1 MSYTPVDATPVINL
15 PEIDRATFV
24 GRVYTH
30 VAGAVAAFIA
40 FEAVL
45 FATGIADRMRD
56 FFFGRGGG
64 TWLLLMGGVMV
75 VQWFAANAAAD
86 LGNPS
91 RQYVGL
97 FASAFGQA
105 LIFAPFLSYVFQQ
118 SDGGATVAQAAIISL
133 VGFAMLTAI
142 GIFTRKDLSF
152 LRPIVMWGFGLAL
165 LAIVGGAIFGFALG
179 TFFSVAMIGL
189 SGAAILYQTQNVIRR
204 YPINGHVAAA
214 IGLFSS
220 LMTMFWYVLRLL
232 MSRD

>member
-1 MSYTPVDATPVINL
+1 MAFVPQDVPVGTTLCCTDRKELPVSYTPVDTPVINL

-45 FATGIADRMRD
+45 FGTGIADRMRD
-56 FFFGRGGG
+56 FFFGSGGG

-189 SGAAILYQTQNVIRR
+189 SGACLLYTSPSPRDATLSR
-204 YPINGHVAAA
+204 MP
-214 IGLFSS
+214 SS
-220 LMTMFWYVLRLL
+220 A
-232 MSRD
+232 